1 MSPTPHPAPL
11 VSILIPTFNHEPFL
25 AQALESALAQ
35 ITSFPVEILVGN
47 DASTDDTGRI
57 LDAFATRFPDR
68 IRAFHAPV
76 NVGGHANF
84 SQLYAAARGQYIALL
99 EGDDYWTDPAK
110 LQLQVDHLATHPACS
125 LCFHQVEIRD
135 EIGTSPVTLSNPSD
149 PLITGLSRITRFNYI
164 HTASV
169 VFRNHLIPGLPPWV
183 YHLPLGDW
191 PLFILLAE
199 HGELHLIRKPMAA
212 YRVQSSSVWASR
224 TQLSRLIS
232 TVHVAEVCLRHLG
245 HPGFRDCIFKTS
257 RTIARI
263 ARTNHNPR
271 QWLAYTLKCAHM
283 AIVQPSIIRTL
294 RKKKRQ
300 TSPLPLTPPE

>member
-47 DASTDDTGRI
+47 DASTDGTGRI
-57 LDAFATRFPDR
+57 LDAFASRFPDR

-99 EGDDYWTDPAK
+99 EGDDYWTNPSK

-135 EIGTSPVTLSNPSD
+135 EIGTSPITLSNPSD

-199 HGELHLIRKPMAA
+199 HGELHLIRKSMAA

-257 RTIARI
+257 RTVARI
-263 ARTNHNPR
+263 ARANHNPR
-271 QWLAYTLKCAHM
+271 QWLAYTVKCTHM
-283 AIVQPSIIRTL
+283 AIVQPGIL
-294 RKKKRQ
+294 LALWKKKRRRSRQ
-300 TSPLPLTPPE
+300 TLTPPE

>member
-1 MSPTPHPAPL
+1 MSPPPHPAPL

-135 EIGTSPVTLSNPSD
+135 EIGTSPITLSNPSD

-283 AIVQPSIIRTL
+283 AIVQPGIL
-294 RKKKRQ
+294 LALWKKTRPRSRQ
-300 TSPLPLTPPE
+300 TLTPHE

>member
-1 MSPTPHPAPL
+1 MSTPPHPDPL

-35 ITSFPVEILVGN
+35 VTSFPIEILVGN
-47 DASTDDTGRI
+47 DASTDGTGRI
-57 LDAFATRFPDR
+57 LDTYASRFPDR

-110 LQLQVDHLATHPACS
+110 LQLQVDHLATHPTCS

-135 EIGTSPVTLSNPSD
+135 EIKANPVTLSNPSD
-149 PLITGLSRITRFNYI
+149 PLVSNLSRITRFNYV

-169 VFRNHLIPGLPPWV
+169 VFRNHLIPGIPAWV

-199 HGELHLIRKPMAA
+199 QGELHLIRKPMAV
-212 YRVQSSSVWASR
+212 YRVQNNSVWASR
-224 TQLSRLIS
+224 TQLGRLIS
-232 TVHVAEVCLRHLG
+232 TVHVAEVCLRHLR

-263 ARTNHNPR
+263 ARANRQPR
-271 QWLAYTLKCAHM
+271 QWLTYTAKCAHM
-283 AIVQPSIIRTL
+283 AIVQPSILGTL
-294 RKKKRQ
+294 WKKKRRPSLKQ
-300 TSPLPLTPPE
+300 FTPPV